1 MGLAKIGKSAWFCG
15 GATHPCERKV
25 WIRVCVV
32 PKLELSSLRMTE
44 VIDVRKIGT
53 VFAALTTW
61 ALAWITAPPSYA
73 AKLTWENVQVEG
85 NERHFLVDRPASFAD
100 TDYSVLVILHG
111 FGSDPIEA
119 RTEMGFDQ
127 LENRDDFLF
136 VFPEGTGPKATELSW
151 NAGFCCRSAM
161 QHGVDDVAFLDRV
174 VDTLAAETRVD
185 RRRVYVTG
193 FSNGALLAYR
203 WGAARAQTVAGIAA
217 VAGAIAGKA
226 GFSEPEVRIAEP
238 QQPVSV
244 LIVHGEKDPFFP
256 YGGGVSQALMS
267 RLPGRASASVA
278 DTISFWRRSDGCIGD
293 PKISPA
299 NRQGVS
305 LQQFARCRN
314 GTAVE
319 AWTFAQMGHEWP
331 KRLAQP
337 AGGPNKPLFD
347 DYILEFF
354 RNHPKSDQ
362 AP

>member
-1 MGLAKIGKSAWFCG
+1 MTKIF
-15 GATHPCERKV
+15 
-25 WIRVCVV
+25 
-32 PKLELSSLRMTE
+32 
-44 VIDVRKIGT
+44 DVRKLGT
-53 VFAALTTW
+53 ILAALTTW
-61 ALAWITAPPSYA
+61 VLAGITAPPSYA
-73 AKLTWENVQVEG
+73 AQLTWKKVQVEG

-100 TDYSVLVILHG
+100 TDHSVLVILHG
-111 FGSDPIEA
+111 FSSNPFDA
-119 RTEMGFDQ
+119 RAEMGFDQ

-136 VFPEGTGPKATELSW
+136 VFPEGTGPSATELSW
-151 NAGFCCRSAM
+151 NAGFCCRYAM

-174 VDTLAAETRVD
+174 VDKLATETRVD
-185 RRRVYVTG
+185 RRRIYVTG

-217 VAGAIAGKA
+217 VAGAIGGKA
-226 GFSEPEVRIAEP
+226 GFFEPEVRIAEP

-256 YGGGVSQALMS
+256 YGGGVSLALMS

-293 PKISPA
+293 PEISPA
-299 NRQGVS
+299 NRQGGR
-305 LQQFARCRN
+305 LQRFARCRN

-331 KRLAQP
+331 KRLDQP
-337 AGGPNKPLFD
+337 AGGPSKPLFD